1 MKEDVLIYI
10 MEKSRDS
17 TVYQSGSKLRRV
29 QSIKNVCV
37 CVCVCVCKVTL
48 KGLLQELYC
57 AMLSHSV
64 MSNSL

>member
-17 TVYQSGSKLRRV
+17 IVYQSGSKLRRV
-29 QSIKNVCV
+29 QSIKN
-37 CVCVCVCKVTL
+37 VCVCVCKVTL

>member
-37 CVCVCVCKVTL
+37 CVCVCKVTL

>member
-37 CVCVCVCKVTL
+37 CVCVCVQSHT
-48 KGLLQELYC
+48 KGLITGIVLCY
-57 AMLSHSV
+57 A
-64 MSNSL
+64 